1 MLKCRTPKLG
11 GFVLSCPDCGNVEFH
26 CFTCKS
32 RICPVCDTKYFN
44 ERVLKAQS
52 VMIHTKP
59 RRITFTIAEEL
70 RIFFR
75 IDRTILNLLFDTVS
89 ITLSFLLKE
98 LNGKKSLI
106 TVDSYQ

>member
-1 MLKCRTPKLG
+1 
-11 GFVLSCPDCGNVEFH
+11 
-26 CFTCKS
+26 
-32 RICPVCDTKYFN
+32 
-44 ERVLKAQS
+44 
-52 VMIHTKP
+52 MIHTKP

-106 TVDSYQ
+106 TVDSYQWLKIV